1 MEDLIKLHKE
11 TIEFLLQIKRVPEED
26 RFPCITDEAL
36 DNLIRE
42 HTYNMTLAMIALSMM
57 SDL

>member
-1 MEDLIKLHKE
+1 MDDLIKLHKE

-26 RFPCITDEAL
+26 RFPCVTDEAL
-36 DNLIRE
+36 DDLISE
-42 HTYNMTLAMIALSMM
+42 HTYNMIALSMM